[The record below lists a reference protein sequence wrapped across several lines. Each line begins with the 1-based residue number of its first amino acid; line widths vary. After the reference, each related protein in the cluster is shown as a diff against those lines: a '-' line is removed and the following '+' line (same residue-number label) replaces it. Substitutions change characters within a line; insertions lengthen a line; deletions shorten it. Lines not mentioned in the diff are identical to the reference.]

1 MVKNSSLFTIKESSF
16 ETRND
21 SLEPLQTFEKS
32 DDEPTNLGETN
43 METQVQCNNKQY
55 YIFYFN

>member
-1 MVKNSSLFTIKESSF
+1 MIKNSSLFTIKESSF

-32 DDEPTNLGETN
+32 DVEPTNLGETN
-43 METQVQCNNKQY
+43 METQVQFNNKQY

>member
-1 MVKNSSLFTIKESSF
+1 MIKNSSLFTIKESSF

-21 SLEPLQTFEKS
+21 SLEPLQTYV
-32 DDEPTNLGETN
+32 EPTNLGETN